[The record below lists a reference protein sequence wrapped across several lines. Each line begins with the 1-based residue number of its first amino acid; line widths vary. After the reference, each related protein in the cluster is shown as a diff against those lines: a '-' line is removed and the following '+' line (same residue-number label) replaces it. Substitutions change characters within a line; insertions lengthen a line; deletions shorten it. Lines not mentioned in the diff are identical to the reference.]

1 MTELIYKI
9 DQAVEE
15 MSLLKHPFYRMWSN
29 GELSLNQLQG
39 YSLEYF
45 QLVKMVPEMV
55 NRVKLNL
62 QESKLKSIVEESQKE
77 ESSHIEPWIRFANSI
92 GVKREQLLNYTCDG
106 NTKNAVISLL
116 ELTQNS
122 LHEGMCAMYAYEL
135 ELPKIS
141 RSKIDGLN
149 KFYNISSADST
160 NYFEIHEEADIR
172 HADIWRR
179 MIKNIP
185 ANKHFICFDAA
196 VKSLQS
202 QNLLLDA
209 VYEKYVSPYN

>member
-1 MTELIYKI
+1 MTDLIYKI
-9 DQAVEE
+9 DQAIEE

-55 NRVKLNL
+55 NNIKLNL
-62 QESKLKSIVEESQKE
+62 QESKIRSIVEESQKE
-77 ESSHIEPWIRFANSI
+77 ESSHIEPWIIFANSI
-92 GVKREQLLNYTCDG
+92 GVKREQLLNYAFDG
-106 NTKNAVISLL
+106 NTKNAVTSLL
-116 ELTQNS
+116 ELTKNS
-122 LHEGMCAMYAYEL
+122 LHPGMSAMYAYES

-149 KFYNISSADST
+149 KFYNISGSEST

-172 HADIWRR
+172 HADIWRS

-185 ANKHFICFDAA
+185 SDKHSICFDAA
-196 VKSLQS
+196 VRSLQS

>member
-1 MTELIYKI
+1 
-9 DQAVEE
+9 
-15 MSLLKHPFYRMWSN
+15 
-29 GELSLNQLQG
+29 
-39 YSLEYF
+39 
-45 QLVKMVPEMV
+45 MVPEMV
-55 NRVKLNL
+55 NNIKLNL
-62 QESKLKSIVEESQKE
+62 QGSKLKSIVEESQKE

-92 GVKREQLLNYTCDG
+92 GVKREQLLNYTCDA
-106 NTKNAVISLL
+106 NTKNAVTSLL
-116 ELTQNS
+116 ELTKNS
-122 LHEGMCAMYAYEL
+122 LHEGMCTMYAYEL

-149 KFYNISSADST
+149 KFYNLSSADST

-185 ANKHFICFDAA
+185 AHKHSICFDAA

>member
-29 GELSLNQLQG
+29 GELSLNHLQG

-45 QLVKMVPEMV
+45 QLVKMVPQMV
-55 NRVKLNL
+55 NNIKLNL
-62 QESKLKSIVEESQKE
+62 QESKLQSIVEESQKE

-106 NTKNAVISLL
+106 NTKNAVTSLL
-116 ELTQNS
+116 ELTKNS
-122 LHEGMCAMYAYEL
+122 LHEGICAMYAYEL

-149 KFYNISSADST
+149 KFYNMSSADST

-172 HADIWRR
+172 HADIWRS
-179 MIKNIP
+179 MINNIHGH
-185 ANKHFICFDAA
+185 KHSTCFAAA

-209 VYEKYVSPYN
+209 VYEKYVSQYN

>member
-9 DQAVEE
+9 DQAVEK

-29 GELSLNQLQG
+29 GELSLNHLQG

-45 QLVKMVPEMV
+45 QLVKMVPQMV
-55 NRVKLNL
+55 NNIKVNL
-62 QESKLKSIVEESQKE
+62 QESKLQSIVEESQKE

-92 GVKREQLLNYTCDG
+92 GVKREQLLNYTYDG
-106 NTKNAVISLL
+106 NTKNAVTSLL
-116 ELTQNS
+116 ELTKNS
-122 LHEGMCAMYAYEL
+122 LHEGICAMYAYEL

-149 KFYNISSADST
+149 KFYNMSSADST

-172 HADIWRR
+172 HADIWRS
-179 MIKNIP
+179 MINNIP
-185 ANKHFICFDAA
+185 YHNHSTCFDAA

-209 VYEKYVSPYN
+209 VYEKYVSEYN